1 MEKDKYDYLLK
12 YIIIGDSGVGKSNIF
27 LQFIKSTFK
36 SSHEVTIGV
45 EFGAKNIQLNNTTYR
60 IQIWDTAGQETFKS
74 ITRVYYKNSAC
85 AFLVY
90 DITNKDTFYNIQTW
104 MNDCIAQTPQSV
116 ILVLVGNKKDLANE
130 RQVSYE
136 EGKEFAET
144 HGIRH
149 FFECSAKENENIK
162 EAFDSSLNEID
173 KKIKLKFYDLN
184 SDTCGVTP
192 FTQKKGISLSG
203 STFKS
208 KHTNNN
214 KGGYLNECC

>member
-116 ILVLVGNKKDLANE
+116 ILVFVED
-130 RQVSYE
+130 
-136 EGKEFAET
+136 
-144 HGIRH
+144 
-149 FFECSAKENENIK
+149 SA
-162 EAFDSSLNEID
+162 DSVQKLYKAID
-173 KKIKLKFYDLN
+173 KIGVVCKFEY
-184 SDTCGVTP
+184 
-192 FTQKKGISLSG
+192 QKPIQIEKRIKGICNG
-203 STFKS
+203 YKVFIDDSTIRYFIEVCG
-208 KHTNNN
+208 TNMQD
-214 KGGYLNECC
+214 LINETRKLIEYAGPPLLYTLRTA